1 MRVPQGPGLGI
12 DPDPAM
18 IARYRTH
25 TSMPANESFK

>member
-25 TSMPANESFK
+25 TSNIIR